1 MNTQAIHI
9 HSEGLFLREREIISR
24 KQALPKKQ
32 FSTRWAFALLL
43 LSVVAYLYA
52 TNHNAVQG
60 FAVRGAEQSLAAAQ
74 DENQQLRIEEAQL
87 RSLGRIMDAKNR
99 FGLVE
104 ATPESKTVSFVTLN
118 ESLALR

>member
-1 MNTQAIHI
+1 M
-9 HSEGLFLREREIISR
+9 
-24 KQALPKKQ
+24 
-32 FSTRWAFALLL
+32 LLL
-43 LSVVAYLYA
+43 LFVVAYLYV

-60 FAVRGAEQSLAAAQ
+60 FAIRGAEQSLVAAQ

-87 RSLGRIMDAKNR
+87 RSLSRIMDAKER